1 MSGDKAPS
9 FRAAGTR
16 LRGALRPE
24 LSAVCYPVP
33 DDRIWRV
40 LDAVHRFDKAHIAML
55 AEAGIIESAD
65 AGALLAALVQ
75 LEAQPEG
82 LVAARLRI
90 GGGNHSGEKYLTQE
104 LGEGVAGKMHAGRS
118 SGDISAVANRL
129 TQQRGLREVMAL
141 LLQLRR
147 AVLARARQDATVLV
161 MGYSHLQHAQP
172 TTMGHYWCSWLAGLE
187 RDFARL
193 QDLYARFDVSPAG
206 AAVLTGSRFALD
218 PQRTA
223 ALLGFSRV
231 FSNSRDAGWAADA
244 YLEASAMLAILLSTC
259 ARIADD
265 LYLWSTSEFGIVEI
279 DDGFCINSS
288 ILPQKKN
295 PVALEH
301 VRGIGRIA
309 TGRMVSVAGAFASA
323 SDSIV
328 FERYLAVE
336 ELWRTFDDARG
347 ALTLLAAV
355 LETLTVTQD
364 SALAAFKDSWCWT
377 SDRAAALVLEHG
389 LPWRTAQQSVS
400 VLVRQMIDAGRT
412 AESVTEADVVHAFLT
427 YAADGELS
435 LPAGFVDHA
444 RDPRAIV
451 ESRVVP
457 GGPAQRDVLQQIA
470 AAQSCIEKDAR
481 TAQEF
486 ESASKAADQAL
497 SEAVQAF
504 TRSIPCVI
512 ASPGDQAHD

>member
-1 MSGDKAPS
+1 MSNDKAPS

-16 LRGALRPE
+16 LKGSLRPE

-33 DDRIWRV
+33 DERIWRV
-40 LDAVHRFDKAHIAML
+40 LDAVHRFDKAHITML
-55 AEAGIIESAD
+55 AETGIIESSD
-65 AGALLAALVQ
+65 ARALLTALVQ
-75 LEAQPEG
+75 LETEPEG
-82 LVAARLRI
+82 VVAARLKI
-90 GGGNHSGEKYLTQE
+90 GGGNHSGEKYLTE
-104 LGEGVAGKMHAGRS
+104 TLGESVAGKMHAGRS

-129 TQQRGLREVMAL
+129 TQQQGLREVMSL
-141 LLQLRR
+141 LLRLRR
-147 AVLARARQDATVLV
+147 GVLGRARVDASILV

-193 QDLYARFDVSPAG
+193 EDLYTRFDFSPAG

-223 ALLGFSRV
+223 ALLGFSGV
-231 FSNSRDAGWAADA
+231 FSNSRDAGWAADS

-259 ARIADD
+259 GRMADD

-301 VRGIGRIA
+301 VRGVGRIA
-309 TGRMVSVAGAFASA
+309 TGRMVSVAGAFASP

-355 LETLTVTQD
+355 LETATIRQD
-364 SALAAFKDSWCWT
+364 NALAAFNDSWCWT
-377 SDRAAALVLEHG
+377 SDLAAALVLEHG

-400 VLVRQMIDAGRT
+400 VLVRQMMDAQRP
-412 AESVTEADVVHAFLT
+412 ADSVIEADVAHAFRT
-427 YAADGELS
+427 YAGGGDLH
-435 LPAGFVDHA
+435 LPAGFVDRA

-451 ESRVVP
+451 ESRIVP
-457 GGPAQRDVLQQIA
+457 GGPAQRDVLRQID
-470 AAQSCIEKDAR
+470 AAQSRLEQDAR
-481 TAQEF
+481 TVSAL
-486 ESASKAADQAL
+486 ESAYAAADRTL
-497 SEAVQAF
+497 REAVQAF
-504 TRSIPCVI
+504 TAFLSPELPR
-512 ASPGDQAHD
+512 PGDPTP

>member
-16 LRGALRPE
+16 LKGSLRPE

-33 DDRIWRV
+33 DERIWRV
-40 LDAVHRFDKAHIAML
+40 LDAVHRFDKAHITML
-55 AEAGIIESAD
+55 AEAGIIERAD
-65 AGALLAALVQ
+65 AAALLAALLQ
-75 LEAQPEG
+75 LEADSEG
-82 LVAARLRI
+82 VVAARLRI
-90 GGGNHSGEKYLTQE
+90 GGGNHSGEKYLTQR
-104 LGEGVAGKMHAGRS
+104 LGEAVAGKMHAGRS

-129 TQQRGLREVMAL
+129 TQQRALRDVMAL
-141 LLQLRR
+141 LLKLRQ
-147 AVLARARQDATVLV
+147 AVLARARNDARVLV

-187 RDFARL
+187 RDFARIE
-193 QDLYARFDVSPAG
+193 DLYKRFDFSPAG
-206 AAVLTGSRFALD
+206 AAVLTGSRFALN

-223 ALLGFSRV
+223 ALLGFTRV
-231 FSNSRDAGWAADA
+231 FSNSRDAGWAADG

-259 ARIADD
+259 SRMADD
-265 LYLWSTSEFGIVEI
+265 LYLWSTSEFGIIEI

-309 TGRMVSVAGAFASA
+309 AGRMVSVTGAFASP

-347 ALTLLAAV
+347 ALTLLCAV
-355 LETLTVTQD
+355 LETLTVKQD
-364 SALAAFKDSWCWT
+364 SALAAFNGSWCWT
-377 SDRAAALVLEHG
+377 SDLAAALVLEHG
-389 LPWRTAQQSVS
+389 LAWRTAQQSVS
-400 VLVRQMIDAGRT
+400 VLVRQMLDARRT
-412 AESVTEADVVHAFLT
+412 AESVTEADVAHAFRT
-427 YAADGELS
+427 YGGAGELD
-435 LPAGFVDHA
+435 LPAGFVERA

-457 GGPAQRDVLQQIA
+457 GGPAQRDVLQQIS
-470 AAQSCIEKDAR
+470 AAQSCIEKDEGTLRA
-481 TAQEF
+481 F
-486 ESASKAADQAL
+486 ESASDAADRIL
-497 SEAVQAF
+497 CESVQAF
-504 TRSIPCVI
+504 TGSIPPLS
-512 ASPGDQAHD
+512 SPPGVQGP

>member
-1 MSGDKAPS
+1 MSKDKAPS

-16 LRGALRPE
+16 LKGSLRPE

-33 DDRIWRV
+33 DERIWRV
-40 LDAVHRFDKAHIAML
+40 LDAVHRFDKAHITML

-65 AGALLAALVQ
+65 ARALLTALVQ
-75 LEAQPEG
+75 LEAEPEG
-82 LVAARLRI
+82 VIAARLSI
-90 GGGNHSGEKYLTQE
+90 GGGNHSGEKYLTE
-104 LGEGVAGKMHAGRS
+104 KLGESIAGKMHAGRS

-129 TQQRGLREVMAL
+129 TQQQGLREVMSL

-147 AVLARARQDATVLV
+147 AVLARARQDAVILV

-172 TTMGHYWCSWLAGLE
+172 ATMGHYWCSWLAGLE

-193 QDLYARFDVSPAG
+193 EELYTRFDFSPAG
-206 AAVLTGSRFALD
+206 AAVLTGSRFALNV
-218 PQRTA
+218 QRTA
-223 ALLGFSRV
+223 ALLGFSGV
-231 FSNSRDAGWAADA
+231 FSNSRDAGWAADS
-244 YLEASAMLAILLSTC
+244 YLEASATLAILLSTC
-259 ARIADD
+259 GRIADD

-309 TGRMVSVAGAFASA
+309 TGRMVSVAGAFASP

-336 ELWRTFDDARG
+336 ELWRTFDDACG

-355 LETLTVTQD
+355 LETLAVKEDT
-364 SALAAFKDSWCWT
+364 ALAAFTNSWCWT
-377 SDRAAALVLEHG
+377 SDLAAALVLEHG

-400 VLVRQMIDAGRT
+400 VLVRQMMDAHRT
-412 AESVTEADVVHAFLT
+412 AESVTEADVAHAFRT
-427 YAADGELS
+427 YAGSADLH
-435 LPAGFVDHA
+435 LPAGLVERA

-451 ESRVVP
+451 ESRIVP
-457 GGPAQRDVLQQIA
+457 GGPAHGDVLQQID
-470 AAQSCIEKDAR
+470 AAQSALDKDAR
-481 TAQEF
+481 TLAAF
-486 ESASKAADQAL
+486 DSASDAANRDLHQ
-497 SEAVQAF
+497 AVQAF
-504 TRSIPCVI
+504 TGPISPHF
-512 ASPGDQAHD
+512 SPGDKAP